1 MAVKQIKKNKMEPIR
16 IIKSKAVPLDMVN
29 VDTDQIIPKQFLKL
43 IHKTGYGKF
52 LFYDWRFNSDGKL
65 REDFVLNLPKYNR
78 RQILLARDNFGSGSS
93 REHAAWALRDYG
105 FKAIIAPTFADI
117 FYSNCFKN
125 GILPVRLAHQE
136 LNYLFQNV
144 DNIELE
150 INLPEQKITI
160 MNSKN
165 PRVVSFE
172 VERSKKKILLNGLDE
187 IDITL
192 QHDRYIA
199 EYERRNP
206 IRVLPDTTNEDP
218 SVV

>member
-1 MAVKQIKKNKMEPIR
+1 MDPIR

-43 IHKTGYGKF
+43 IHKTGYGKY

-65 REDFVLNLPKYNR
+65 REDFVLNRPKYNR

-125 GILPVRLAHQE
+125 GILPVRLARQE

-144 DNIELE
+144 DDIELE

-165 PRVVSFE
+165 SRVVSFD

-187 IDITL
+187 IGITL
-192 QHDRYIA
+192 QLDRYIA

-218 SVV
+218 VNSVV